1 VKESSPRIRIR
12 RSSVVITSMLSIQ
25 AILLTSSLL
34 IIAGMLASV
43 AWLAALRR
51 APEVVPVES
60 RGERI

>member
-1 VKESSPRIRIR
+1 
-12 RSSVVITSMLSIQ
+12 MLSIQ

-51 APEVVPVES
+51 SPEPVPVES
-60 RGERI
+60 AGDGI